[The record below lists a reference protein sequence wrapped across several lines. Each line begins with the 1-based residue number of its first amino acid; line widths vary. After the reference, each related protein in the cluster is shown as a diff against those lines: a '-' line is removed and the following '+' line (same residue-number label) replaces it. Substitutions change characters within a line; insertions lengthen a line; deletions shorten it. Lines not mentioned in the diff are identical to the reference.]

1 MHKIIYKNVNT
12 HKMEM
17 ARSSEAKCYLIHIY
31 HIRRPT
37 DENDDDEPKATE
49 TERES
54 EKENKRGRTEN
65 GY

>member
-1 MHKIIYKNVNT
+1 
-12 HKMEM
+12 MEM